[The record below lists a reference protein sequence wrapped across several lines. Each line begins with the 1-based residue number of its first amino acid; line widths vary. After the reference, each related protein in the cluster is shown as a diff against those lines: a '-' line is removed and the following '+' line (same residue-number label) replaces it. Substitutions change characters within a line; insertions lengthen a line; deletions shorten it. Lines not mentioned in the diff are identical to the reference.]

1 MLWWQNIPFFSI
13 LLFLFAAAVSPLLKA
28 RPARRLCLG
37 LLTVSTC
44 ASAVL
49 LIRMAGAQ
57 EPSFTFRMGHFP
69 APWGNEIRCG
79 ALEALLSLVFQGIL
93 LLCLLGGN
101 RRLDEHVGTG
111 RENLFYAVCQLL
123 NTAMLAQIYSN
134 DLFTCY
140 VFLEIMTL
148 AACALIVSRTR
159 GRTLVSA
166 MRYMVLN
173 LIGSGL
179 FLFGVVLLYDLTG
192 HLLMENLGEA
202 IRALRASGEYHRPLV
217 ISVALISVGLSIKSA
232 LFPFHSW
239 APDAYSNGTPASN
252 AILSSLVSKGYIVL
266 LLKIYSRVFGWEL
279 VRTCEIDRMLMIF
292 AMGGMVFGS
301 LRAIQETRL
310 NRMISWSSVAQIGYI
325 FLGISLGSEAGSQAA
340 VWHLTIHAAAKAL
353 LFLSCDVLR
362 SASGH
367 SSAFSAL
374 RGAGRRA
381 PLAGTVWTVGAFT
394 LVGLPFTG
402 GLVSKLLLGR
412 EALGH
417 SLPVAAAVLAV
428 LAVSTFL
435 NILYFLRTVVVIW
448 SPAEGPVPSGEPSGA
463 PSFRFSVVC
472 LALMQPL
479 FFLLSTPLLRLISA
493 GLAQFS

>member
-1 MLWWQNIPFFSI
+1 
-13 LLFLFAAAVSPLLKA
+13 
-28 RPARRLCLG
+28 
-37 LLTVSTC
+37 
-44 ASAVL
+44 
-49 LIRMAGAQ
+49 
-57 EPSFTFRMGHFP
+57 
-69 APWGNEIRCG
+69 
-79 ALEALLSLVFQGIL
+79 
-93 LLCLLGGN
+93 
-101 RRLDEHVGTG
+101 
-111 RENLFYAVCQLL
+111 
-123 NTAMLAQIYSN
+123 
-134 DLFTCY
+134 
-140 VFLEIMTL
+140 
-148 AACALIVSRTR
+148 
-159 GRTLVSA
+159 
-166 MRYMVLN
+166 
-173 LIGSGL
+173 
-179 FLFGVVLLYDLTG
+179 
-192 HLLMENLGEA
+192 
-202 IRALRASGEYHRPLV
+202 
-217 ISVALISVGLSIKSA
+217 
-232 LFPFHSW
+232 
-239 APDAYSNGTPASN
+239 
-252 AILSSLVSKGYIVL
+252 
-266 LLKIYSRVFGWEL
+266 
-279 VRTCEIDRMLMIF
+279 MLMIF

-362 SASGH
+362 TVSGH
-367 SSAFSAL
+367 SSAFSTL

-402 GLVSKLLLGR
+402 GLVSKLLLGW

-435 NILYFLRTVVVIW
+435 NILYFLRTAVVIW
-448 SPAEGPVPSGEPSGA
+448 SPAESPVPSGEPAGT